1 MELPLPPEKHVH
13 FHSTLALPPA
23 DRTRKHGT
31 VRYPTVAQ
39 RKGTSGRREYEDLFW
54 GSRTLSMTPVRSSG
68 FRGWE
73 VFPGDTILSKFSHG
87 PLNNFFSQKKRTS
100 ELREAIPPI
109 PIRSN
114 SV

>member
-1 MELPLPPEKHVH
+1 
-13 FHSTLALPPA
+13 
-23 DRTRKHGT
+23 
-31 VRYPTVAQ
+31 
-39 RKGTSGRREYEDLFW
+39 
-54 GSRTLSMTPVRSSG
+54 MTPVRSSG

-73 VFPGDTILSKFSHG
+73 VFPGVSLIVACSGSKSLIMDHWRKQDTILSKFSHG
-87 PLNNFFSQKKRTS
+87 PFNSFFSQKKRTS